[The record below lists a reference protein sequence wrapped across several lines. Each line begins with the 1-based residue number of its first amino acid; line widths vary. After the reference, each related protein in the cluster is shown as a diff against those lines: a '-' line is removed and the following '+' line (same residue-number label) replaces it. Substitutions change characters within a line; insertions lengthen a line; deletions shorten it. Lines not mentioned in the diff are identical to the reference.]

1 MEAVDGAL
9 DNVKTAMDHAIQRIN
24 REIRLQKL
32 KSDSM
37 CHLKTAHNWQEEK
50 EPKVVDTGAPSFFW
64 RAHTVTVLLVL
75 ICVLVY
81 KGLIETPVE
90 DATYNGRRGFLAAL
104 FFWVTLG
111 MTIMPDGPFL
121 RPHPALWRFCFAVA
135 IFYELALIYILF
147 QNPEDARK
155 MMKLIDKDLG
165 EEIPEKDYGGTC
177 RLYDAENPEDPW
189 HNLKDK
195 VDIFI
200 VAHLMGYWCK
210 TLIFRDWW
218 LTTVISIMFEF
229 LEYSLEH
236 QLNNFSE
243 CWWDHW
249 ILDVIICNA
258 GGTVIGL
265 LTLRYLSIKPYN
277 WRGLYNIPTYRGKI
291 KRILAQFSPHGWI
304 EFTWNPLSSLER
316 WLAVI
321 GIIFMFLL
329 TELST
334 FYLKFVLWVPPEHL
348 IHAIRLLFLLLW
360 GAVGLRETF
369 QLLDD
374 PNFDKL
380 GRQSWMLLCIVC
392 TEVLICIKFGWETIT
407 KPLPRPIALW
417 WLAFGFGLLAY
428 TLVKF
433 VLFKPTMLK
442 EPEKEPEVLGSP
454 V

>member
-177 RLYDAENPEDPW
+177 RVYDAENPEDPW

-236 QLNNFSE
+236 QLANFSE